1 MKLLTIKQVIDLTGF
16 SRAHIYNLIAAGKFP
31 RQIKSG
37 KSSRWIDSE
46 IQNCIQKQMDARD
59 GLVMN
64 STADAK
70 KQDEE
75 KLEAMRRKL
84 TVAELRAQSTL
95 TLKIDGGVQS

>member
-1 MKLLTIKQVIDLTGF
+1 
-16 SRAHIYNLIAAGKFP
+16 
-31 RQIKSG
+31 
-37 KSSRWIDSE
+37 
-46 IQNCIQKQMDARD
+46 MDARD